1 MRSENN
7 FLLKINRMVKN
18 WKPIFLLVIIP
29 CHVLSQDINKLSLQE
44 AYDLA
49 EKNYPVTQQSKLVQ
63 QTANLT
69 IENLSRGFLP
79 QVSLSGQATY
89 QSDVT
94 KVNVP
99 VPGFNL
105 TPPSR
110 DQYKVLAD
118 VNQMIY
124 DGGMI
129 RQQKVAATIQAD
141 VEDQKVKVELYKLKE
156 RVSQVYLGILYLD
169 EQIKQ
174 VDLVKA
180 DLQTGIKRVE
190 AQVNNGVALRSNLN
204 VLKAEMLKADQRA
217 IELKA
222 SKKGLMETLALFLGK
237 ELEANTV
244 LEKPVISS
252 FSIDKEITRPEL
264 SLFQQQGKLLSQQ
277 DNLIK
282 AKNLPKA
289 SLFAQGGYGR
299 PGLNMLKNDFAFY
312 YIGGVRLN
320 WSLGNL
326 YTQKKEKELV
336 EVSKKV
342 IDIQKETFLLNTSVQ
357 LKQQQSEMEKLQQ
370 LIAADNDII
379 DLRKQVTDA
388 AKAQLE
394 NNVIT
399 ANDYLKEVNAED
411 QARQLRIAH
420 QLQLLQAQINYQT
433 ISGKQ

>member
-1 MRSENN
+1 M
-7 FLLKINRMVKN
+7 
-18 WKPIFLLVIIP
+18 
-29 CHVLSQDINKLSLQE
+29 SQDINKLSLQE

-264 SLFQQQGKLLSQQ
+264 SLFHQQGKLLSQQ